1 MMEALIVSAKIHE
14 SHVLVHKIKSDYLP
28 IELNAKQKCCK
39 TIINN
44 SFLLTVKLVYK
55 LVDQEDKAHS
65 LVQIVDFENIMNNEH
80 DMKIKVDN
88 LPSSKFLNSLL
99 A

>member
-1 MMEALIVSAKIHE
+1 
-14 SHVLVHKIKSDYLP
+14 
-28 IELNAKQKCCK
+28 
-39 TIINN
+39 
-44 SFLLTVKLVYK
+44 VYK
-55 LVDQEDKAHS
+55 LVDQENKAHY

-88 LPSSKFLNSLL
+88 LPSSKILNIPL

>member
-1 MMEALIVSAKIHE
+1 
-14 SHVLVHKIKSDYLP
+14 
-28 IELNAKQKCCK
+28 
-39 TIINN
+39 
-44 SFLLTVKLVYK
+44 VYK
-55 LVDQEDKAHS
+55 LGDQENKTHP

-88 LPSSKFLNSLL
+88 LPSSKFLNIPL

>member
-1 MMEALIVSAKIHE
+1 M
-14 SHVLVHKIKSDYLP
+14 
-28 IELNAKQKCCK
+28 
-39 TIINN
+39 TNN
-44 SFLLTVKLVYK
+44 SFLLKVKLVYK

-65 LVQIVDFENIMNNEH
+65 LVQNIDFENITTNEH

-88 LPSSKFLNSLL
+88 LPSSKFLNIPL

>member
-1 MMEALIVSAKIHE
+1 M
-14 SHVLVHKIKSDYLP
+14 
-28 IELNAKQKCCK
+28 QKKKRCYK
-39 TIINN
+39 TITNN
-44 SFLLTVKLVYK
+44 SFLLIVKLVYK

-88 LPSSKFLNSLL
+88 LPSSKFLNIPLT
-99 A
+99 

>member
-1 MMEALIVSAKIHE
+1 
-14 SHVLVHKIKSDYLP
+14 
-28 IELNAKQKCCK
+28 
-39 TIINN
+39 
-44 SFLLTVKLVYK
+44 VYK

-88 LPSSKFLNSLL
+88 LPSSKFLNIPL